1 MSEGSTVLKKRLT
14 PDATPIHQN
23 ENVLRGTC
31 VFVSVEKPSHHARP
45 TAAMTNDSTVYILGP
60 DVVICAEKCSCI
72 YIYCRRESGG
82 MEVIHVSGELL
93 EASLDGVHTDDR
105 NLVREVLS
113 IMHVFYRNNGLL
125 KDWQVRVLTNLTQI
139 TAYEIC
145 TTIDT
150 QPNGDWEVQF
160 SDLEMIRELDFAR
173 IGPIRVR
180 GTGSSAQL
188 VVYVNSKL
196 VPMMVT
202 HTDIIRVSKK
212 RKLWG
217 QSK

>member
-1 MSEGSTVLKKRLT
+1 
-14 PDATPIHQN
+14 
-23 ENVLRGTC
+23 
-31 VFVSVEKPSHHARP
+31 
-45 TAAMTNDSTVYILGP
+45 
-60 DVVICAEKCSCI
+60 
-72 YIYCRRESGG
+72 
-82 MEVIHVSGELL
+82 MEVFHVSGDLID
-93 EASLDGVHTDDR
+93 ASLDGVHTDDR

-113 IMHVFYRNNGLL
+113 IMHVFYRKNGLL

-139 TAYEIC
+139 TAYEVC

-150 QPNGDWEVQF
+150 QPNGDWEVQY

>member
-1 MSEGSTVLKKRLT
+1 
-14 PDATPIHQN
+14 
-23 ENVLRGTC
+23 
-31 VFVSVEKPSHHARP
+31 
-45 TAAMTNDSTVYILGP
+45 
-60 DVVICAEKCSCI
+60 
-72 YIYCRRESGG
+72 
-82 MEVIHVSGELL
+82 MEVFHVSGDLID
-93 EASLDGVHTDDR
+93 ASLDGVHTDDR

-113 IMHVFYRNNGLL
+113 IMHVFYRKNGLL

-212 RKLWG
+212 RKLWAPLR
-217 QSK
+217 

>member
-1 MSEGSTVLKKRLT
+1 M
-14 PDATPIHQN
+14 
-23 ENVLRGTC
+23 
-31 VFVSVEKPSHHARP
+31 
-45 TAAMTNDSTVYILGP
+45 
-60 DVVICAEKCSCI
+60 
-72 YIYCRRESGG
+72 
-82 MEVIHVSGELL
+82 LL
-93 EASLDGVHTDDR
+93 EMGCTFRKVDGVHTDDR

-113 IMHVFYRNNGLL
+113 IMHVFYKKNGLL

-139 TAYEIC
+139 TAYEVC

-150 QPNGDWEVQF
+150 QPNGDWEVQY

-202 HTDIIRVSKK
+202 HTDILRVSKK
-212 RKLWG
+212 RTLWG
-217 QSK
+217 PTK

>member
-1 MSEGSTVLKKRLT
+1 
-14 PDATPIHQN
+14 
-23 ENVLRGTC
+23 
-31 VFVSVEKPSHHARP
+31 
-45 TAAMTNDSTVYILGP
+45 
-60 DVVICAEKCSCI
+60 
-72 YIYCRRESGG
+72 
-82 MEVIHVSGELL
+82 MEVIHVSGELI

-113 IMHVFYRNNGLL
+113 IMHVFYRKNGLL

-212 RKLWG
+212 RKLWAPLR
-217 QSK
+217 

>member
-1 MSEGSTVLKKRLT
+1 M
-14 PDATPIHQN
+14 
-23 ENVLRGTC
+23 
-31 VFVSVEKPSHHARP
+31 
-45 TAAMTNDSTVYILGP
+45 
-60 DVVICAEKCSCI
+60 
-72 YIYCRRESGG
+72 
-82 MEVIHVSGELL
+82 IHVSGELL
-93 EASLDGVHTDDR
+93 EASLDGVHTEDR
-105 NLVREVLS
+105 NLVRDVLS
-113 IMHVFYRNNGLL
+113 VMHVFYRKNGLL
-125 KDWQVRVLTNLTQI
+125 KDWQVRVLNNLTQI